1 MVRSLCFKLTKLL
14 ALPFHPKKRC
24 KSRFILEIERSVKQR
39 YKRPLFFKKKPIKGT
54 SDLSNPY
61 VHVIFTLLLVKLI
74 SKKKTNHMTILILLP
89 EITCSEQL
97 TDFKINLRRTNI
109 MLNMRAMHFIKVHR
123 NKMLILQAWRVWY
136 FSLKSQWL
144 DGLIQ

>member
-1 MVRSLCFKLTKLL
+1 MVTSLCFKLTKLL

-24 KSRFILEIERSVKQR
+24 KSRVILEIERSVKQR
-39 YKRPLFFKKKPIKGT
+39 YKRPLFLKKKSIKGT

-74 SKKKTNHMTILILLP
+74 SKKNKSYDHTYLI
-89 EITCSEQL
+89 TRNKKHL
-97 TDFKINLRRTNI
+97 TDVKINLRRTHI
-109 MLNMRAMHFIKVHR
+109 MLNMRTMHFIKVHR